1 MKVKPLYLLNVILTV
16 VLLTSLLANAA
27 IDRSETATKE
37 YDPWKD
43 MNLDGKINILDLVIL
58 AGYFGTEGT
67 PINTTD
73 LLLKL
78 QARVDSL
85 NASLIEHQAR
95 INILNASNIELQSRI
110 NSLNALLL
118 DLEAYLTTRITTL
131 ETSAVE
137 LQSRIDKLNTSL
149 IELQSQI
156 NNLYEAT
163 FKAHCIAENTDV
175 SVDIIK
181 DGLSSGDTTPHNF
194 ILTGSHTLTVPSAD
208 PNNHIFKQWNTGS
221 TNTTIMV
228 TSAGEYIA
236 YYEIGSLNVS
246 ETIVTSGDF
255 GIYTERTGG
264 IEVSSIDW
272 SPIAQGETKSMILY
286 LRNKSLPLTKVW
298 VSWTTESP
306 LPSYLRLSMEWGPP
320 TPWPENTRKD
330 WNTWEVY
337 VLKFTLT
344 ADSTAPL
351 GSMSFNQLFQVHS
364 SP

>member
-1 MKVKPLYLLNVILTV
+1 MKIKPLYLLNVILTM
-16 VLLTSLLANAA
+16 VLLTSLLANASVNRSGTAA
-27 IDRSETATKE
+27 IKE
-37 YDPWKD
+37 YDTWKD
-43 MNLDGKINILDLVIL
+43 LNLDGKINILDLVIL

-73 LLLKL
+73 LLLEL

-85 NASLIEHQAR
+85 NAS
-95 INILNASNIELQSRI
+95 
-110 NSLNALLL
+110 LL

-181 DGLSSGDTTPHNF
+181 DGLSSGYTTPHNF

-255 GIYTERTGG
+255 GIYTEGTGG